1 MTSEPSIEYLLGP
14 DPDPS
19 LDDFPATVDAGNF
32 AALLG
37 LSRNRVNALAKSGE
51 LPRDNGR
58 FPIPSAV
65 HAYVE
70 YAKANPV
77 GRHVAD
83 PDLADEKKRLA
94 KEQAD
99 KIALANAITREELV
113 PVEDV
118 RREWRGLAL
127 DLRAR
132 LLAVGPRVAA
142 ATGLDRDAAA
152 NLDVE
157 IRAALEDISDD
168 Q

>member
-1 MTSEPSIEYLLGP
+1 MTSEPSIADL
-14 DPDPS
+14 
-19 LDDFPATVDAGNF
+19 LDDGSQPIPGFPAEVDAATFG
-32 AALLG
+32 ALLG

-51 LPRDNGR
+51 LPREDGK
-58 FPIPSAV
+58 FPIPAAV

-77 GRHVAD
+77 GRRVAD

-132 LLAVGPRVAA
+132 LLAIGPRVAA
-142 ATGLDRDAAA
+142 ALGLDRAAAA
-152 NLDVE
+152 NLDSE
-157 IRAALEDISDD
+157 IRAALEDIADD
-168 Q
+168 R